1 MTDLIDLSARAL
13 VDVLA
18 RGGAT
23 AGDALDAVGDRL
35 RRVEPHVNAVPT
47 VALDRARGGL
57 DRRTPSGP
65 LAGLPIT
72 VKDVVDV
79 SGLPTT
85 YGSAPYRDAVA
96 RRSDP
101 LVRRL
106 ERAGALVVGK
116 TNVPELLAGADTAN
130 TLFGR
135 TRNPWD
141 PAVSCGASSGGAAVS
156 VATGTAWCAHGE
168 DTAGSIRIPA
178 AFCGVVG
185 LRPTP
190 GLVPAGDPRASDL
203 AAGDPVPGF
212 TVPGPIARNVA
223 DAELFLRAMLPA
235 RSGPA
240 EPLRR
245 VAFSTD
251 LGGAVPTDPE
261 IAAIC
266 ARAVERLAGLGY
278 RIEGYA
284 PPVADAHR
292 ACLTLLAY
300 RAAVRHGARADRYG
314 DRLGPAVRA
323 EVAAGRALAADE
335 VARAERVRA
344 GFTARIRAMFTGYD
358 VLILPTFGRAPWPV
372 PDRPDPY
379 PRAELLPGIAAM
391 WPLTTLATMAGCPA
405 LTVPCGRTAAGH
417 PVGLQLVGPPGSDAA
432 LLRTGRDVEL
442 TRDAM
447 PAGPVD
453 PAAAPC

>member
-1 MTDLIDLSARAL
+1 MTGLTGLSARDL
-13 VDVLA
+13 VGVLA

-23 AGDALDAVGDRL
+23 ARDALDAAGDRM
-35 RRVEPHVNAVPT
+35 RRVEPDVNAVTT
-47 VALDRARGGL
+47 VALDRAREALG
-57 DRRTPSGP
+57 RRTPAGP

-79 SGLPTT
+79 AGLPTT
-85 YGSAPYRDAVA
+85 HGSAPYRDAVA

-190 GLVPAGDPRASDL
+190 GLVPAGDPP
-203 AAGDPVPGF
+203 AGDPVPGL
-212 TVPGPIARNVA
+212 TVHGPIARDVA
-223 DAELFLRAMLPA
+223 DAELLLRAMRPA
-235 RSGPA
+235 GQAPSGPPA
-240 EPLRR
+240 PLRR

-266 ARAVERLAGLGY
+266 TRAVQRLAGLGY

-292 ACLTLLAY
+292 ACLTLLAH
-300 RAAVRHGARADRYG
+300 RAAVRHGPRVDRHG

-323 EVAAGRALAADE
+323 EVAAGRAVTADE

-344 GFTARIRAMFTGYD
+344 GFAARIGTMFTGYD
-358 VLILPTFGRAPWPV
+358 VLILPTFGCPPWPV
-372 PDRPDPY
+372 PERPDPF
-379 PRAELLPGIAAM
+379 PGADLLPGIAAM

-417 PVGLQLVGPPGSDAA
+417 PVGLQLVGPPGSDVA

-453 PAAAPC
+453 PPVVPC